1 MRIVR
6 LSASVVLLALVAAF
20 AVSGCGSS
28 SSTSSSDTTTS
39 AEIDPNAKP
48 ANPKPETG
56 HWSYSGADGPTHWAD
71 LNSDYKACGDGTEQS
86 GIDFTGTRSG
96 DFVRIAL
103 SYKPEPF
110 EVKNNGHAIE
120 VAALKSEDTLAL
132 ADSSNPDAPLTDY
145 VLAQFH
151 FHAPS
156 EHTLNGKHFPV
167 EVHFVHQAPNG
178 KLAVVGVFVEQ
189 GETNPTFAKIASKI
203 PSQADQTNQM
213 SSDLNPEGLI
223 PPLDGTAFRYD
234 GSLTTPPCTEG
245 VIWTVYKQPVTL
257 SASQIEALTSVYS
270 DNARPVQPIG
280 DRVILR
286 ASGSGQ

>member
-1 MRIVR
+1 M
-6 LSASVVLLALVAAF
+6 AAF
-20 AVSGCGSS
+20 AVASCGSGSS
-28 SSTSSSDTTTS
+28 SNTSSSATTI
-39 AEIDPNAKP
+39 AIDPNAKP
-48 ANPKPETG
+48 ANPEPETG

-71 LNSDYKACGDGTEQS
+71 LDSDYKACGDGTKQS
-86 GIDFTGTRSG
+86 GIDLTDARSG
-96 DFVRIAL
+96 DFGRIAL

-120 VAALKSEDTLAL
+120 VAALKSKDTLAL

-145 VLAQFH
+145 VLGQLH

-156 EHTLNGKHFPV
+156 EHTLNGKHYPV
-167 EVHFVHQAPNG
+167 EAHFVHQAPNG
-178 KLAVVGVFVEQ
+178 KLAVVGVFYEQ
-189 GETNPTFAKIASKI
+189 GAANPTFAKIASKI

-213 SSDLNPEGLI
+213 SSDLNPEGLM

-245 VIWTVYKQPVTL
+245 VTWTVYKQPITL

-280 DRVILR
+280 DRVILSS
-286 ASGSGQ
+286 SGGGQ